1 MQQLFLAQKYP
12 LLVPMAT
19 TKCVISLLT
28 FCLGVFN
35 MMKMDKLNEKR
46 GVRTSTAQNVKD
58 LLLTLFLTIV
68 QLAVLV
74 LHICLLVLLS
84 MMTVFSWSWTDETPE
99 SRHLCFLLPFLP
111 FCLASILQFL
121 LFQKYVRPK
130 SADEQRF
137 AFLSV
142 IFPVRIFLIRN
153 QATAFKYYTLS
164 LLNISGSLLLSSIF
178 LIAAVYNLTE
188 KEDPHH
194 QLLLVVV
201 EFFLPHL
208 LWEVHLMLTASML
221 LWHFVISPSL
231 ETDHLCPDYH
241 DIHCRIAS
249 FPFYWSCNDHLE
261 GRLKSSTDLKETSH
275 PELPEQLELMN
286 VIQNQEKS
294 KPGNITED
302 SEDGTNLDIKHT
314 IPVLNISLG

>member
-1 MQQLFLAQKYP
+1 MSFGGIKQGGDF
-12 LLVPMAT
+12 AT
-19 TKCVISLLT
+19 WWGKCKI
-28 FCLGVFN
+28 
-35 MMKMDKLNEKR
+35 
-46 GVRTSTAQNVKD
+46 
-58 LLLTLFLTIV
+58 
-68 QLAVLV
+68 
-74 LHICLLVLLS
+74 
-84 MMTVFSWSWTDETPE
+84 
-99 SRHLCFLLPFLP
+99 
-111 FCLASILQFL
+111 QFL

-194 QLLLVVV
+194 QLLLLVV

-221 LWHFVISPSL
+221 LWYFVISPSL

-241 DIHCRIAS
+241 DIHYRIAS
-249 FPFYWSCNDHLE
+249 FPFYWLSNDRLE
-261 GRLKSSTDLKETSH
+261 GRLSH
-275 PELPEQLELMN
+275 QRTPRRLATQ
-286 VIQNQEKS
+286 S
-294 KPGNITED
+294 Y
-302 SEDGTNLDIKHT
+302 
-314 IPVLNISLG
+314 LNS